1 MKIAIIG
8 AGSVGTNLHHAF
20 ELKGIKT
27 ELIHG
32 RPLTAP
38 KTPKPLS
45 GLFYGQPLAARSS
58 RALHPLKGEGVVDGG
73 GNEPAG
79 NGQMLNG
86 FDVYIYAIADQ
97 ALREVVSVIHAPKAL
112 HLHTSGT
119 MPIDVFG
126 EDKPHAG
133 ILYFFQSFS
142 RDVLIDDW
150 SGIPCFIS
158 GRNIDDIAAIYSLA
172 QTLTSR
178 IYEANQHDRERLH
191 IAGVFANNYTNL
203 MYRIAA
209 DILKD
214 TQIPF
219 EALLPLID
227 NTAAKVHKMAPKDA
241 QTGPAQRGDEAV
253 MEHQIEV
260 LSKQVPSTK
269 EGDGFSAEEKVAVYQ
284 ALGALIEKKHI
295 HPKPKEE

>member
-20 ELKGIKT
+20 ELKGIRT
-27 ELIHG
+27 ELIHA
-32 RPLTAP
+32 RPLTAENDQCQE
-38 KTPKPLS
+38 TS
-45 GLFYGQPLAARSS
+45 
-58 RALHPLKGEGVVDGG
+58 
-73 GNEPAG
+73 
-79 NGQMLNG
+79 G
-86 FDVYIYAIADQ
+86 FDVYIYAIADN
-97 ALREVVSVIHAPKAL
+97 ALREVVSKIHAPKAL

-126 EDKPHAG
+126 EDKPHSG

-142 RDVLIDDW
+142 REVMIDDW

-158 GRNIDDIAAIYSLA
+158 GRNIDDIAAVYSLA
-172 QTLTSR
+172 QCLTSR
-178 IYEANQHDRERLH
+178 IYEATQHDRERLH

-209 DILKD
+209 EVLSD

-227 NTAAKVHKMAPKDA
+227 NTAAKVHKIKPADA
-241 QTGPAQRGDEAV
+241 QTGPAQRGDKAV
-253 MEHQIEV
+253 MAHHLEV
-260 LSKQVPSTK
+260 LRDNVRCTK
-269 EGDGFSAEEKVAVYQ
+269 EGKIFSSEELCEVYQ
-284 ALGALIEKKHI
+284 ALAALIGKGQNH
-295 HPKPKEE
+295 

>member
-1 MKIAIIG
+1 M
-8 AGSVGTNLHHAF
+8 GTNLHHAF
-20 ELKGIKT
+20 SLKGIKT
-27 ELIHG
+27 ELIHA
-32 RPLTAP
+32 RPLTDPTAERSYSEAV
-38 KTPKPLS
+38 LQQS
-45 GLFYGQPLAARSS
+45 GPTAERSYSNAVRLPLA
-58 RALHPLKGEGVVDGG
+58 
-73 GNEPAG
+73 
-79 NGQMLNG
+79 
-86 FDVYIYAIADQ
+86 DVYIYAIADQ
-97 ALREVVSVIHAPKAL
+97 ALREVVSKIHAPKAL

-119 MPIDVFG
+119 MPIEVFG
-126 EDKPHAG
+126 EDKPHSG

-142 RDVLIDDW
+142 REVLIDEW

-209 DILKD
+209 DILQD

-227 NTAAKVHKMAPKDA
+227 NTAAKVHKMKPADA
-241 QTGPAQRGDEAV
+241 QTGPAQRGDKAV
-253 MEHQIEV
+253 MEHHLEV
-260 LSKQVPSTK
+260 LEKLRKTNYELRIEDNSDSFNSK
-269 EGDGFSAEEKVAVYQ
+269 ELCAVYQ
-284 ALGALIEKKHI
+284 ALAALIGKGQNH
-295 HPKPKEE
+295 